1 MADGSSNQQ
10 YLEKA
15 DENVAALA
23 PGGLL
28 LAEQATEFFEIATL
42 KSKLLGMC
50 EVKTTSNPQF
60 EQDKIGFTG
69 EVLRPATESEP
80 VGENE
85 RASSTKDKIVLTPK
99 EYIAECRTTYSAVED
114 AIVRNRFPDFLKQLV
129 AKAIARDVEKAII
142 QGDTTGS
149 GSALLK
155 SIDGLIKQSTSH
167 VIAGAGA
174 RLTKTVLTKMLRAM
188 PEQYEDSEA
197 AWKFITNKNAAI
209 DYWDSF
215 SDRQTVGGDQARQGA
230 PVGSPRSGQYG
241 YHGGVEIV
249 SVPLWPRNLTGTGG
263 TLDHTTVML
272 CDPKNICVCF
282 RRDVQIETMKDIK
295 RRQYIVVAT
304 VRFDAKFIHEDAV
317 VTANDILA
325 SP

>member
-1 MADGSSNQQ
+1 
-10 YLEKA
+10 
-15 DENVAALA
+15 
-23 PGGLL
+23 LL
-28 LAEQATEFFEIATL
+28 LAEQAVEFFEIATL

-50 EVKTTSNPQF
+50 EVKTTQNPQF

-69 EVLRPATESEP
+69 EVLRPATEGEP

-129 AKAIARDVEKAII
+129 AKAIARDVEKAVI
-142 QGDTTGS
+142 QGDTTGT
-149 GSALLK
+149 GTPLLK

-167 VIAGAGA
+167 IIAGAGA
-174 RLTKTVLTKMLRAM
+174 RLSKTILTKMMRAM

-197 AWKFITNKNAAI
+197 NWKFISNKNACI

-215 SDRQTVGGDQARQGA
+215 SDRQTVGGDTARQGA
-230 PVGSPRSGQYG
+230 PVGSTRAGQYG
-241 YHGGVEIV
+241 YHGGIEIV
-249 SVPLWPRNLTGTGG
+249 SIPLWPRNLGG
-263 TLDHTTVML
+263 TTDRTTVML

-295 RRQYIVVAT
+295 RRQYVIVAT

-317 VTANDILA
+317 VSSNDILA